1 MKKIFLTIIV
11 SVAALIANSQ
21 VPHLFQH
28 DFPTVAFPDKKVEA
42 LLEKVDVSS
51 LQQYVSHLTSYI
63 NRRCDGRY
71 IYDVKDWL
79 IDHYESL
86 GVDSV
91 MVHDFDVIPFW
102 DTVPRPFTTAGNVIA
117 IKIGKTKPQE
127 VVICGAHYDS
137 WVVADEPYDVDT
149 LVSPGA
155 DDNAVGVAGILVAA
169 DILSKCDFE
178 RTVIFANWNAEEVGL
193 CGSHAFARDCSN
205 DSIDIVAYFNLD
217 MGGYLKSGGDIHIDL
232 LYTPCD
238 SLLGD
243 YVIQVSN
250 TYLENIP
257 IGQAWL
263 TGGDTDYSSFNRH
276 GYQAIS
282 PSEDVH
288 NMSPYI
294 HSVNDIVGLSVNSWE
309 QMEVFTKL
317 NLASVAVLAG
327 MLPESTEE
335 VAENNILIYPNPSD
349 EMIMI
354 EGDYEF
360 FEVFDVDGSIVL
372 YRNVSDIKKV
382 PVSIS
387 KPGIYFIRF
396 TLGNGNC
403 ITKKVIIQSNI

>member
-1 MKKIFLTIIV
+1 MKKIFLSIILL
-11 SVAALIANSQ
+11 SAAMMHQAQ
-21 VPHLFQH
+21 VPHLYQH
-28 DFPTVAFPDKKVEA
+28 DFPTVVGADNKVVS
-42 LLEKVDVSS
+42 LLEKVDASS
-51 LQQYVSHLTSYI
+51 LQQYVSHLSSYI
-63 NRRCDGRY
+63 NRRCDGRH
-71 IYDVKDWL
+71 IYDVEHWL
-79 IDHYESL
+79 RSHYETIGL
-86 GVDSV
+86 DSV
-91 MVHDFDVIPFW
+91 MIHYFDVIPFW

-117 IKIGKTKPQE
+117 IKKGKTKPEE
-127 VVICGAHYDS
+127 VVVCGAHYDS
-137 WVVADEPYDVDT
+137 WVVAEEPYDVDT
-149 LVSPGA
+149 LLSPGA

-169 DILSKCDFE
+169 DILGGYDFE

-217 MGGYLKSGGDIHIDL
+217 MGGYLKPGDDIHIHL

-243 YVIQVSN
+243 YVKHVSN
-250 TYLENIP
+250 TYLEGVP
-257 IGQAWL
+257 VGQAWL

-294 HSVNDIVGLSVNSWE
+294 HSVNDVIGLSVNSWE
-309 QMEVFTKL
+309 QSVVFTRL
-317 NLASVAVLAG
+317 NLASVAILAG

-335 VAENNILIYPNPSD
+335 VADNAILIYPNPSD
-349 EMIMI
+349 EMIKI
-354 EGDYEF
+354 EGEYEY
-360 FEVFDVDGSIVL
+360 FEVFDVDGRSVVKVQGEG
-372 YRNVSDIKKV
+372 RKTV

-387 KPGIYFIRF
+387 KPGVYFVRF

-403 ITKKVIIQSNI
+403 ITRKVIIQSNI